1 MDLILL
7 NGLPCW
13 LSCKEPTCQYRKYGL
28 SPWVGKIPWRRR
40 WQPTLVLLPEKS
52 YGQKGLAGYSPWD
65 HKRATQSL
73 QLNDTTILLNNLPT
87 HLTELSRSSAETHRA
102 QSLPWFDEKHTEAP
116 EKGLPWASRWL
127 ARSQRKVVSQLAAQG
142 SLWGWR
148 CHRIQWTFK
157 TYLGID

>member
-65 HKRATQSL
+65 HNRATQSL

-87 HLTELSRSSAETHRA
+87 HLTEPSRSSAETHRA
-102 QSLPWFDEKHTEAP
+102 QSLP
-116 EKGLPWASRWL
+116 GLMKSTRRLQKRGCHEHP
-127 ARSQRKVVSQLAAQG
+127 G
-142 SLWGWR
+142 GWR
-148 CHRIQWTFK
+148 GVREKSFPSWQPRALLEAEGVTESSEHLKPI
-157 TYLGID
+157 